1 MIGLLFYFTDGFDF
15 IMNFVFVFVV
25 VGVEVVN
32 GGLDVVAVVGFIPQ
46 RMFITDIY
54 IIIIN
59 IYINKLNILVY
70 HIINYFNSS

>member
-32 GGLDVVAVVGFIPQ
+32 GGLDVVAVVGFIP
-46 RMFITDIY
+46 
-54 IIIIN
+54 
-59 IYINKLNILVY
+59 
-70 HIINYFNSS
+70 

>member
-32 GGLDVVAVVGFIPQ
+32 GGLDVVAVVGLMPS

-59 IYINKLNILVY
+59 IYINIY
-70 HIINYFNSS
+70 